1 MPIIVNIPDPY
12 SDGILEGC
20 WSYCAQLNL
29 DLNNKVAGVRY
40 DTFKDKAS
48 AYAGKPPIAQTYWN
62 VLKDE
67 QAAVY
72 GQAELI
78 SPYVPPVYGDPD
90 PVTGEIPVLQ
100 PEQAPVYSNPPL
112 LSQAI
117 PSFDEGLVANATAF
131 AQLMTYFDNMALSRP
146 EFAGGAIEQG

>member
-1 MPIIVNIPDPY
+1 MPINVDIPDPY
-12 SDGILEGC
+12 SDGMLEGC

-62 VLKDE
+62 VLKDA
-67 QAAVY
+67 QPAVY

-90 PVTGEIPVLQ
+90 PDTGEAPVIT
-100 PEQAPVYSNPPL
+100 PEQPPVYSDPPL
-112 LSQAI
+112 LAQLV
-117 PSFDEGLVANATAF
+117 PSFDEGLVANATAY
-131 AQLMTYFDNMALSRP
+131 AGLMAYFDSMALTRP
-146 EFAGGAIEQG
+146 EFEGGEIEQA